1 MLFAEK
7 NSKSYQ
13 CLRLFCRKKEEYY
26 QDNLVASLQTL
37 GPVFIKF
44 GQSLSTRA
52 DLIGIKMADKLM
64 VLQDKLPAFD
74 FLQVKE
80 IIELDF
86 LMPIAELFSSFE
98 VIPAASA
105 SIAQVHKAITVD
117 GQTVAVKVR
126 RPLIV
131 EQFNKDLAFLAYLA
145 CWLEKK
151 IPHLKRYSPQEL
163 VRVFAASTRLEL
175 NLSLE
180 AAALSEMRDNFI
192 DDKSVYL
199 PKPLWHLI
207 SEQVLTMEW
216 VEGIPV
222 NNLKAMD
229 EAGLDRAKIA
239 ANLAILFFNQAYRD
253 GFFHADL
260 HAGNILVNAHNQI
273 ILLDFGI
280 TGRLS
285 KEDSIFV
292 AEVLR
297 SFLARDYLQVAR
309 LHHLAGYIP
318 KVEDVAAFA
327 QHCRAIGEPIVGLSV
342 KQISIA
348 RLLAKLFKVTEEFDM
363 KTNPKLMLLQKTI
376 LMIEGVGSRLDE
388 NVNMWQLAQPW
399 IEDWAIENF
408 GIEAKLLDFAKKIA
422 NKIKS
427 AI

>member
-1 MLFAEK
+1 MLFAAK
-7 NSKSYQ
+7 NSTSYQ
-13 CLRLFCRKKEEYY
+13 CLRLFCRKNEDYY
-26 QDNLVASLQTL
+26 QDLFVANLQKL
-37 GPVFIKF
+37 GPIFIKF

-52 DLIGIKMADKLM
+52 DLVGVKMADKLM

-74 FLQVKE
+74 FSQVKE

-86 LMPIAELFSSFE
+86 LRPISELFSSFE

-105 SIAQVHKAITVD
+105 SIAQVHRAITID
-117 GQTVAVKVR
+117 GQKVAVKVR

-131 EQFNKDLAFLAYLA
+131 EQFNQDLDFLAYLA
-145 CWLEKK
+145 QRLEKK
-151 IPHLKRYSPQEL
+151 IPHTKRYSPQEL
-163 VRVFAASTRLEL
+163 VRVFATSTRLEL
-175 NLSLE
+175 DLSLE

-192 DDKSVYL
+192 DDETVYF
-199 PKPLWHLI
+199 PKPFWHLI
-207 SEQVLTMEW
+207 SPQVLTMEW

-222 NNLKAMD
+222 NNLGAIE
-229 EAGLDRAKIA
+229 EAGIDRAKIA

-260 HAGNILVNAHNQI
+260 HAGNILVNEQHQI

-285 KEDSIFV
+285 KEDSVFV

-318 KVEDVAAFA
+318 KIADIDIFA
-327 QHCRAIGEPIVGLSV
+327 QHCRAIGEPIIGLSV

-348 RLLAKLFKVTEEFDM
+348 KLLGKLFKITEEFDM

-388 NVNMWQLAQPW
+388 DVNMWQLAQPW
-399 IEDWAIENF
+399 IEDWVVENF
-408 GIEAKLLDFAKKIA
+408 GIEARLADFVKKIA
-422 NKIKS
+422 NKLKGCL
-427 AI
+427 